1 MEKLS
6 LAKNHMADF
15 LVNQVPRAL
24 VFSGTIPGDE
34 VMMTETTEIRFIVRK
49 TINDVFSIDV

>member
-1 MEKLS
+1 
-6 LAKNHMADF
+6 MADF